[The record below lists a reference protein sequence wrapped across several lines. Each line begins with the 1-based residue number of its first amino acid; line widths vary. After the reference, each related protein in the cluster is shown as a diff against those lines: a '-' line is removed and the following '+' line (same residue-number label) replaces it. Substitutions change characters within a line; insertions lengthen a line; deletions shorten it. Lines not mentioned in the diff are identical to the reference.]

1 MDWIEES
8 QRFLTIQENCSP
20 EPLPSL
26 DLVYFYISK
35 DNSVSTVEKESLD
48 LGKSS
53 NRVITKERILELV
66 HRHKKSTTHTQF
78 ILKDTCLFHID
89 LDSDKIASFDESSY
103 NTYWR
108 SFPIVDSIC
117 LQVNLFLFHAFS
129 TLDFFYY
136 EEDKPSM
143 KSLKSAL
150 KMGSSSRNNHH
161 MTKRVRWNTNDTH
174 STSKSFKSTR
184 KRL

>member
-8 QRFLTIQENCSP
+8 QRFLSIQENCKP

-35 DNSVSTVEKESLD
+35 DNSVSTVENESID
-48 LGKSS
+48 LGTSR
-53 NRVITKERILELV
+53 NPILTKERLLDLI
-66 HRHKKSTTHTQF
+66 HRHKKTTEHTQF

-103 NTYWR
+103 KTYWK
-108 SFPIVDSIC
+108 SFPLVESIC
-117 LQVNLFLFHAFS
+117 LQDNVFVFHPYS
-129 TLDFFYY
+129 TLYFFYY
-136 EEDKPSM
+136 EEDKPSV

-150 KMGSSSRNNHH
+150 KSSSNRNNHH
-161 MTKRVRWNTNDTH
+161 MTKRVRWNT
-174 STSKSFKSTR
+174 SLPPSSKAFKSTR
-184 KRL
+184 KKL